1 MTSRPVPFLAKSRM
15 PLLVLRNVT
24 MRAMVAPSC
33 RSSYCV
39 SSLLLLPKR
48 IYDNTSSCSI
58 SGVLL
63 SEKSILLG
71 VPPTFTKASISWACV
86 VMLISRMGSVPPAK
100 ETSPFA
106 ILNLR
111 LRSSKVPREA
121 FTRPDMDGD
130 VREPPMFI
138 SAPQTLSRPYP
149 VTTKRGGIWKR
160 TFRLPRPPAPAFLL
174 LLSS

>member
-63 SEKSILLG
+63 SEKSIL
-71 VPPTFTKASISWACV
+71 
-86 VMLISRMGSVPPAK
+86 LISRMGSVPPAK